1 MNKQL
6 QEKELQ
12 KKLDAAANE
21 LAQLESHFDNVA
33 HELLSDLDDAAALD
47 AYYEFRKILQ
57 QRIQAKYPTL
67 NFANF

>member
-1 MNKQL
+1 MTTQTE
-6 QEKELQ
+6 EKIHFH
-12 KKLDAAANE
+12 DPVE

>member
-1 MNKQL
+1 MTTQTE
-6 QEKELQ
+6 EKIHFYDPVEL
-12 KKLDAAANE
+12 E
-21 LAQLESHFDNVA
+21 QLESHFDSVA
-33 HELLSDLDDAAALD
+33 HEFLSDLDDKEALD